1 MLSSKNGHAVNS
13 SGSPVLVF
21 KTSYAGPDISS
32 WLAGINVK
40 CEAFDLNAVNVALS
54 DGTNKCVIFWND
66 PVERVAAA
74 LEAGEDAEQVYQ
86 SWLADTNSVLGLVR
100 KNRRRTSL
108 IDARIVRP
116 TVSAHNLNAM
126 RDLLCSQELQA
137 PKQGVIAKQTLA
149 QILAGLIVAGRS
161 SAQKILNEIEAS
173 GLSAEHSDMMK
184 SDLPTISRLFAHTK
198 LAETERGLLRTQI
211 TLQQQEAE
219 RTNLELQSLKRQ
231 HHKALSDAEAAHKEA
246 ITVLEDKLL
255 GQQDAERQSAK
266 AVKEELGLL
275 RTQIMLQQQE
285 AERNQSALGAAEERY
300 QRATLEADR
309 ALSRAL
315 SDLRA
320 EAKARQAVERQN
332 DRLMRRVGDLS
343 SKLDKVLASSSWRIT
358 RPIRTVKNLILG
370 GGKPVDVLIAE
381 QQKQKKNQ

>member
-13 SGSPVLVF
+13 SGSHVRVF
-21 KTSYAGPDISS
+21 KTSYAGPNISS
-32 WLAGINVK
+32 WLAGINLE

-54 DGTNKCVIFWND
+54 DDTNKCVIFWND

-108 IDARIVRP
+108 IDVRIVRP
-116 TVSAHNLNAM
+116 NVSVHNLNAM

-137 PKQGVIAKQTLA
+137 PKQDVIAKQTLA
-149 QILAGLIVAGRS
+149 QILAGLVVAGRS

-173 GLSAEHSDMMK
+173 GISAEQSGMTET
-184 SDLPTISRLFAHTK
+184 DLSTISRMFTHTK
-198 LAETERGLLRTQI
+198 VAE
-211 TLQQQEAE
+211 
-219 RTNLELQSLKRQ
+219 K
-231 HHKALSDAEAAHKEA
+231 
-246 ITVLEDKLL
+246 
-255 GQQDAERQSAK
+255 
-266 AVKEELGLL
+266 ELGLL
-275 RTQIMLQQQE
+275 RRQIMLQQQE
-285 AERNQSALGAAEERY
+285 AERNQSALGAVEERY
-300 QRATLEADR
+300 QRATLEGDR

-315 SDLRA
+315 RDLRA

-343 SKLDKVLASSSWRIT
+343 SKLDKVLASSSWRFT

-370 GGKPVDVLIAE
+370 GGKPVDVLIVE

>member
-1 MLSSKNGHAVNS
+1 MR
-13 SGSPVLVF
+13 VF
-21 KTSYAGPDISS
+21 KTSYVGPEISS

-54 DGTNKCVIFWND
+54 DDTNKCVIFWSD

-100 KNRRRTSL
+100 QNRRRTAL
-108 IDARIVRP
+108 IDARIVCP

-126 RDLLCSQELQA
+126 RDLLRCQELLA
-137 PKQGVIAKQTLA
+137 PKQDIVAKQTLA
-149 QILAGLIVAGRS
+149 QIIAALIVAERS
-161 SAQKILNEIEAS
+161 AAQKILDEIEAS
-173 GLSAEHSDMMK
+173 GISAEQSGMTET
-184 SDLPTISRLFAHTK
+184 DLSTISRLFTHTK
-198 LAETERGLLRTQI
+198 VAEKELGLLRTQI
-211 TLQQQEAE
+211 TLQQREAE
-219 RTNLELQSLKRQ
+219 RTSLELQSLKRQ

-246 ITVLEDKLL
+246 ITELQDKLL
-255 GQQDAERQSAK
+255 GQQDAERQSAE
-266 AVKEELGLL
+266 AVQEELGLL

-285 AERNQSALGAAEERY
+285 AERNQSALGAAEERH
-300 QRATLEADR
+300 QRAALEADR

-343 SKLDKVLASSSWRIT
+343 SKLDKVLASSSWRLT
-358 RPIRTVKNLILG
+358 KPIRTVKNLIGRG
-370 GGKPVDVLIAE
+370 GTPVDVLIAE
-381 QQKQKKNQ
+381 QQQQKKSQ